1 MNKRIQVFIGIIA
14 LWPAVMPAL
23 AADVFNM
30 PSGQVSLDFVDVEN
44 PGNESDTLVMRDGT
58 TGYGAVAYSYRMGK
72 YEVTAAQ
79 YVAFL
84 NAVAQ
89 TDTYGLYCPSM
100 GLSGSIGCGIERH
113 GEAGSYSYSVAPDRA
128 NRPVNYVSYGNAL
141 RFANWLTNGQP
152 TGLQGLDTTESGSYY
167 LNGVTDND
175 SLLAVTRSANAH
187 YVVPTEDEWYKAA
200 YHKNDGAT
208 GNYWLYPTQS
218 NDVPLR
224 EAPPGSTEPPGSANY
239 KEVIGAPYYLTEAG
253 AYVDS
258 PSAYG
263 TYDQGGNVWEWNE
276 ATIAG
281 TTYRGTR
288 GGSFLSNNGNLMA
301 ADARYGFSP
310 IREYNFIGFRVAELV
325 VPEPTTVVLIG
336 TGLTGLLLRKK
347 AGK

>member
-1 MNKRIQVFIGIIA
+1 MKKPMQFLAGMTV
-14 LWPAVMPAL
+14 LWLAVIPAL
-23 AADVFNM
+23 ASDVFDL
-30 PSGQVSLDFVDVEN
+30 PSGQISLKFVDV
-44 PGNESDTLVMRDGT
+44 GNEDNQGDAIVMRDGT
-58 TGYGAVAYSYRMGK
+58 VGHGSVSYSYRMGT

-89 TDTYGLYCPSM
+89 TDAYGLYCPSM
-100 GLSGSIGCGIERH
+100 GLSGSMGCGILRH
-113 GEAGSYSYSVAPDRA
+113 GEAGGYSYSVASDWA
-128 NRPVNYVSYGNAL
+128 NRPANYVSYGNAL
-141 RFANWLTNGQP
+141 RFANWVTNGQP
-152 TGLQGLDTTESGSYY
+152 TGLQGLSTTESGSYY
-167 LNGVTDND
+167 LNGATDND
-175 SLLAVTRSANAH
+175 SLLAVTRSDNAR

-218 NDVPLR
+218 NDMPLR
-224 EAPPGSTEPPGSANY
+224 EAPPGSVEPPGSANY
-239 KEVIGAPYYLTEAG
+239 KEALGAPYHLTEVG

-276 ATIAG
+276 ATITG

-288 GGSFLSNNGNLMA
+288 GGSFLSNNGDLLA

-310 IREYNFIGFRVAELV
+310 IREYNFIGFRLAELA
-325 VPEPTTVVLIG
+325 VPEPTTVGLIG
-336 TGLTGLLLRKK
+336 AGLTGLLLRKK
-347 AGK
+347 ARK